1 MPHEFGPDTD
11 TVIVGAGP
19 YGLSIAAHL
28 RAFGVPFRIFGRPM
42 SSWKDRMPRGM
53 FLKSEGFASDL
64 YDPHGSFTLADYYAT
79 IGRPYHA
86 VGDPVPLET
95 FVAYGTEF
103 QQRFVPDLDT
113 SNVQHIASAPGGFEI
128 GTSGGETL
136 HARNVVVA
144 AGITHF
150 GYLPPVLSGHS
161 KDQVTHSS
169 DHADVSAFRGRSVA
183 VIGAGASAI
192 DIAAALREAGADVRI
207 IARRDAIAFHDRPVD
222 IAQSAP
228 RSLVQKMRAPRSG
241 LGIGWRSWLCT
252 NMPLV
257 FHSMPLRFRTRVV
270 QRHLGPAPGWFMK
283 DRIVGQVPLFLGAT
297 LTDASVRDG
306 KVHLAYQ
313 SAKDGA
319 GTCVVDHVIGA
330 TGFRVDIERLSFID
344 DPLRARVRCADG
356 SPVLGRHFESSV
368 KGLYFTGV
376 ASANSFGPLMRF
388 ACGAQF
394 TARRLAKRFAGRR
407 HAITPEAKVAQ
418 LAISRVRSRTAT
430 TDIPA
435 AEARR

>member
-1 MPHEFGPDTD
+1 MPHEFGYDTD

-28 RAFGVPFRIFGRPM
+28 RAVGVPFRIFGRPM
-42 SSWKDRMPRGM
+42 SSWKDRMPQGM

-64 YDPHGSFTLADYYAT
+64 YDPHGSFKLAHYYAT
-79 IGRPYHA
+79 IGRPYHP
-86 VGDPVPLET
+86 VGDPVPLEA

-103 QQRFVPDLDT
+103 QRRFVPDLDPSDVEHVT
-113 SNVQHIASAPGGFEI
+113 STAGGFEI

-136 HARNVVVA
+136 RARNVVVA

-150 GYLPPVLSGHS
+150 GYLPPMLSGHS
-161 KDQVTHSS
+161 KDHVTHSS

-192 DIAAALREAGADVRI
+192 DTAAALRDAGADVRI
-207 IARRDAIAFHDRPVD
+207 IARRNSIAFHDRP
-222 IAQSAP
+222 AP
-228 RSLVQKMRAPRSG
+228 RSLGQKVRAPRSG
-241 LGIGWRSWLCT
+241 LGVGWRSWMCT
-252 NMPLV
+252 NLPLV
-257 FHSMPLRFRTRVV
+257 FHSMPLKFRTRVV

-283 DRIVGQVPLFLGAT
+283 DRIVGPVPLFLGSN
-297 LTDASVRDG
+297 LTDVSVKDG
-306 KVHLAYQ
+306 KVHLAYR
-313 SAKDGA
+313 SAKDGPGA
-319 GTCVVDHVIGA
+319 CVVDHVIGA

-344 DPLRARVRCADG
+344 DPLRSRVRCADG

-368 KGLYFTGV
+368 RGLYFTGV

-394 TARRLAKRFAGRR
+394 TARRLTKRLARR
-407 HAITPEAKVAQ
+407 RPASVPEVKVAQ
-418 LAISRVRSRTAT
+418 LAN
-430 TDIPA
+430 
-435 AEARR
+435 